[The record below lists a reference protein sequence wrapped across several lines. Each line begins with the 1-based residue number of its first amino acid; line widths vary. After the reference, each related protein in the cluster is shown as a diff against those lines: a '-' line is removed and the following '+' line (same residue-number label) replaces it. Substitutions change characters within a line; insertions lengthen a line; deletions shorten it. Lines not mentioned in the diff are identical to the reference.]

1 MAVTKNA
8 LIRYQ
13 TLDKCFRNPGRRYG
27 INDLLEAC
35 NNSLIELNP
44 LSEGIRKRQLYD
56 DIKFMQSSQG
66 WAIPLEIIKEGRKAY
81 YRYEDK
87 TFSINNQPLNQ
98 LEADQLKSAIQ
109 VLQRFKGLPQFNWIN
124 ELIPKLDQSFG
135 LSKETTNIISF
146 ENNEY
151 LKGIDYLTPL
161 FNAVLYQKTLKITY
175 QSFKNPEPVQ
185 IIFYPWHLKGYNNR
199 WFLFGRNKDF
209 SNLTNLALDR
219 IVDIQESNELFVENK
234 EIDFEDYFDDFIG
247 VTKTGDTLEKI
258 VIKAN
263 PNQAEYIKTK
273 PVHASQK
280 RIDEDENGYTFSIE
294 VIPNYELE
302 RLLLSFGDNIK
313 VIEPSGL
320 REKLLINLKKNLD
333 QY

>member
-13 TLDKCFRNPGRRYG
+13 TLDKCFRNPGRKYG

-44 LSEGIRKRQLYD
+44 LSEGIRKRQLYE
-56 DIKFMQSSQG
+56 DIKFMQSPQG
-66 WAIPLEIIKEGRKAY
+66 WDVHLEIIKEGRKAF
-81 YRYEDK
+81 YRYEDQA
-87 TFSINNQPLNQ
+87 FSINNQPLNQ

-161 FNAVLYQKTLKITY
+161 FNAVLYQKTLQITY

-185 IIFYPWHLKGYNNR
+185 IIFYPWHLKEYNNR
-199 WFLFGRNKDF
+199 WFLFGRNRDF

-219 IVDIQESNELFVENK
+219 IVKIQESHEPFIENM

-247 VTKTGDTLEKI
+247 VTKSGDTLEKI
-258 VIKAN
+258 VIQAN
-263 PNQAEYIKTK
+263 TNQADYIKTK
-273 PVHASQK
+273 PLHSSQK
-280 RIDEDENGYTFSIE
+280 RIKEDEHGYTFSIE
-294 VIPNYELE
+294 VIPNFELE
-302 RLLLSFGDNIK
+302 RLLLSFGENI
-313 VIEPSGL
+313 VILEPREL
-320 REKLLINLKKNLD
+320 RDKHINNLKNNLD